1 MGYGELDK
9 TDTGYLVNSDDWS
22 EAVAG
27 EIATSEGIAELTQRH
42 WDVIKYLREEYFDNA
57 ETQPN
62 DRQIVK
68 AMSDV
73 WGEKISAGDLYDLFP
88 AQPSKLA
95 AKIAGLPESKRKGG
109 Y

>member
-9 TDTGYLVNSDDWS
+9 TDTGYLVNSDEWS

-27 EIATSEGIAELTQRH
+27 EIAASEGIAELTQRH

-62 DRQIVK
+62 DRHIVK